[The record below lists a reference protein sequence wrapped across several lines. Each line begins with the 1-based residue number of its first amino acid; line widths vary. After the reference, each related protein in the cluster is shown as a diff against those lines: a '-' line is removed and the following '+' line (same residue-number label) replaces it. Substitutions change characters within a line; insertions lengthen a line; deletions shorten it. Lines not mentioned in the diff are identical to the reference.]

1 MSQLNRSK
9 VFLIAFTLTLLG
21 VPAMAQSLPTPDRNG
36 DYMPKEAAS
45 QELWMAVDSDPK
57 GLNCRGNIPPYKGSE
72 QVLTTFKKDQT
83 FTAVA
88 PVRGIERIA
97 LDDKG
102 KPWLRVQ
109 LNDNKECWVRANRRL
124 VSPSQ

>member
-9 VFLIAFTLTLLG
+9 AYLIAFTLTLLG
-21 VPAMAQSLPTPDRNG
+21 VPAMAQSLPQPDRNG
-36 DYMPKEAAS
+36 DYIPKEAAWHA
-45 QELWMAVDSDPK
+45 LWMAVDPDPK
-57 GLNCRGNIPPYKGSE
+57 GLNCRGNIPPNTGSE
-72 QVLTTFKKDQT
+72 QVVTSFKKDQT

-88 PVRGIERIA
+88 PVRGVERMA

-109 LNDNKECWVRANRRL
+109 LKDNTCWVRANSQF

>member
-9 VFLIAFTLTLLG
+9 AFLMTFTLTLLA
-21 VPAMAQSLPTPDRNG
+21 VPAMAQSLPQPDRNG
-36 DYMPKEAAS
+36 DYMPKEGAS
-45 QELWMAVDSDPK
+45 HELWMSVDSDPK
-57 GLNCRGNIPPYKGSE
+57 GLNCRGNIPPFEGSQ
-72 QVLTTFKKDQT
+72 QVLASFKKDQT

-109 LNDNKECWVRANRRL
+109 LNDNKECWVRANSRFL
-124 VSPSQ
+124 SPSQ